1 MKKWGIDSLMIV
13 SFFLLP
19 FYQVTGTVG
28 IITHRQSYAGYSL
41 LTDPIA
47 WLFLFAPIGHIWL
60 SSFSN
65 IKKIRLLPL
74 LFGGGIWLYFTHE
87 LRIETIGQQ
96 ESWLN
101 LESHLHIGGWL
112 YLLLLIIEI
121 SQEILRKRSI

>member
-47 WLFLFAPIGHIWL
+47 WLFLFAPIG
-60 SSFSN
+60 
-65 IKKIRLLPL
+65 
-74 LFGGGIWLYFTHE
+74 
-87 LRIETIGQQ
+87 QQ